1 LGYIL
6 HPTFE
11 LLNLINMVVNILS
24 TTSITQKCIFL
35 TIILGT
41 EINSLFLVDSTQLL
55 NWLVYEAKFL
65 LERESIR

>member
-1 LGYIL
+1 
-6 HPTFE
+6 
-11 LLNLINMVVNILS
+11 MVVNILS